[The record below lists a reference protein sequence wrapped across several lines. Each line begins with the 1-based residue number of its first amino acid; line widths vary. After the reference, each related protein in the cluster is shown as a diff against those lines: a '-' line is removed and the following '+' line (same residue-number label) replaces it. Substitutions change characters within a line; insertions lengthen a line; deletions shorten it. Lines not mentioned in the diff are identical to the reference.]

1 MKKLTDIEFGAW
13 LWLEREGPITPG
25 DMVNGTTGQKVKE
38 TLDNLVRK
46 KRALVEAT
54 DDGPR
59 YTAVVPN
66 G

>member
-1 MKKLTDIEFGAW
+1 MRKLTDIEFGAL

-25 DMVNGTTGQKVKE
+25 DMINSTTGHKVKA

-46 KRALVEAT
+46 KRATVEMT

-59 YTAVVPN
+59 YTAVRDA
-66 G
+66 